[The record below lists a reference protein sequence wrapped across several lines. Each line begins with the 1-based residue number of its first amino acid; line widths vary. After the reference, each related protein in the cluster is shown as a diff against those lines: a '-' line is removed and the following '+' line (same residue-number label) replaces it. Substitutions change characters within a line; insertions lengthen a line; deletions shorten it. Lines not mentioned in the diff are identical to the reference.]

1 MQSNIVK
8 EHPFGSAVSNIL
20 RYTHTDTDPVTFIYV
35 LNMQYFL
42 SLLVSPPDLLNIIV
56 QLKKNYLAQVLIIMT
71 YAVLSINSRNEAT
84 LSRVK
89 LLSWIFLKL

>member
-1 MQSNIVK
+1 
-8 EHPFGSAVSNIL
+8 
-20 RYTHTDTDPVTFIYV
+20 
-35 LNMQYFL
+35 MQYFL

-71 YAVLSINSRNEAT
+71 YAVLSIKSKNEAT

-89 LLSWIFLKL
+89 LLSWIFLKI